1 MDTRI
6 ADRNHVMQ
14 QHRHPHRQ
22 QSDNEYDRVN
32 RAGALGYRAEL
43 RIETWFSSDLMQIPR

>member
-32 RAGALGYRAEL
+32 RAGAPGYRAEL
-43 RIETWFSSDLMQIPR
+43 RFETWFPSDLMQILR